1 MRSLFK
7 HLLRAGMV
15 AALGICA
22 SAASA
27 APAAPAV
34 TTCAGGELA
43 PGVYGRLVVTG
54 TCTVKGDVTVNG
66 NVTITDGAD
75 LDAAYA
81 ATQLTING
89 DVSVGKGAKLGLGC
103 AFFYHDCG
111 FPPTPSWPGSVTV
124 NGNIVAN
131 QALTMYIDFT
141 TVHGNIVVNGGGD
154 LSQVDHPPAED
165 GLVLPI
171 KDNQVDGNIVVHGW
185 QGAWFGII
193 RNSVGG
199 NVMASH
205 TEGTR
210 LGDDGTLDSTEIAT
224 NVIGGNL
231 ICVQNMPSAQIG
243 DSHGSPNTVGGN
255 KIGECA
261 GL

>member
-1 MRSLFK
+1 MRSLFR
-7 HLLRAGMV
+7 HVLRAGMV

-27 APAAPAV
+27 APAAGGV
-34 TTCAGGELA
+34 TTCADGDLA

-66 NVTITDGAD
+66 NVTIADGAY

-89 DVSVGKGAKLGLGC
+89 DVSVGKAAKLGLGC

-131 QALTMYIDFT
+131 QALTVYIDFT

-154 LSQVDHPPAED
+154 LAMVDPN

-171 KDNQVDGNIVVHGW
+171 KDNEVDGNIVVHGW
-185 QGAWFGII
+185 HGAWFGII

-205 TEGTR
+205 TVGTR
-210 LGDDGTLDSTEIAT
+210 LGDDSKPDSTEIAT